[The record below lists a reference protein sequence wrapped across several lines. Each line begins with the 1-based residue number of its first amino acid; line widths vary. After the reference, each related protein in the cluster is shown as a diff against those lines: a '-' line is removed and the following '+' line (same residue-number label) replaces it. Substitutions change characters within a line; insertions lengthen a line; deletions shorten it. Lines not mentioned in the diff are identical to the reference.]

1 MTKENENLKDS
12 LRELGES
19 KTFTVIKVIALVG
32 GLLLVMGGLFQ
43 ILTFTAK
50 NYKDLSDQIKRP

>member
-1 MTKENENLKDS
+1 MTKGNENLKDS
-12 LRELGES
+12 LMEFGES
-19 KTFTVIKVIALVG
+19 KMFTTIKVIALVG
-32 GLLLVMGGLFQ
+32 GVLLVVGGLFQ

>member
-1 MTKENENLKDS
+1 MTKENENLKDT
-12 LRELGES
+12 LMEFGES
-19 KTFTVIKVIALVG
+19 KTFTAIKVIALVG
-32 GLLLVMGGLFQ
+32 GVLLVMGGLFQ